1 MPPQVLD
8 STANQRFWESN
19 QASYQGE
26 QNARPLV
33 FLAHKYLGRAILDA
47 GAGEGSLVRQLR
59 RDCAQSEVQGV
70 DLAPK
75 TRDVDQGDLTQLV
88 YQDASFDTVFCSEV
102 IEHLTPEDTLTVMS
116 ELVRVLRPGG
126 SLILTTPF
134 AEKLAESTVAC
145 PRCDCAFH
153 RWGHQQSFMQGDFVQ
168 LAAQAGLVPEELR
181 TIRYSRL
188 RRLMFLG
195 HSLLQIPWL
204 KRHIERGSGKRHL
217 IMAARK
223 PDASAAVRSA
233 A

>member
-1 MPPQVLD
+1 MSAQVLD

-33 FLAHKYLGRAILDA
+33 FLTRKYLGQVILDA

-59 RDCAQSEVQGV
+59 QDCTQAEVQGV

-75 TRDVDQGDLTQLV
+75 NRDVDQGDLTNLA
-88 YQDASFDTVFCSEV
+88 YADACFDTVFCSEV
-102 IEHLTPEDTLTVMS
+102 IEHLTPEDTSTVMR
-116 ELVRVLRPGG
+116 ELARVLRPGG
-126 SLILTTPF
+126 SLIVTTPF
-134 AEKLAESTVAC
+134 AETLAESTVAC

-153 RWGHQQSFMQGDFVQ
+153 RWGHQQSFVQGDFSQ
-168 LAAQAGLVPEELR
+168 LADQAGLVPEEIR

-188 RRLMFLG
+188 RRVMFLG
-195 HSLLQIPWL
+195 QSLLKLPWL
-204 KRHIERGSGKRHL
+204 KRYIAQGRGKRHL

-223 PDASAAVRSA
+223 PATSAPARSA

>member
-1 MPPQVLD
+1 MSAEILD

-33 FLAHKYLGRAILDA
+33 FLMRKYLGQAILDA

-59 RDCAQSEVQGV
+59 RDCTQAQVKGV

-75 TRDVDQGDLTQLV
+75 TRDVEPGDLTQLA
-88 YQDASFDTVFCSEV
+88 YQDAQFDTVFCSEV

-116 ELVRVLRPGG
+116 ELARVLRPGG
-126 SLILTTPF
+126 ALILTTPF

-153 RWGHQQSFMQGDFVQ
+153 RWGHQQSFIQGDFAQ
-168 LAAQAGLVPEELR
+168 LAEQAGLVPEEIR

-195 HSLLQIPWL
+195 NSLLRIPWM

-223 PDASAAVRSA
+223 PDADVAVRSA